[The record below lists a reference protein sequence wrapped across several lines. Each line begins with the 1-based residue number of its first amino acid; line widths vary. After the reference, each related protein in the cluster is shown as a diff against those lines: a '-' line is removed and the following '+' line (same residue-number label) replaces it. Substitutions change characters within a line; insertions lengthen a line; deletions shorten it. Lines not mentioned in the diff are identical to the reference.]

1 MANLNPGTNQ
11 EPRQHGG
18 RLTGSGGGQ
27 GRIVVGVDGSECSK
41 HALRWAARQAE
52 LTGAILDVI
61 AASQFPVFYGWTSA
75 DLAGPDFARFAEQ
88 ALTDTV
94 HEVFGPDRPA
104 WLRTRVVEGHAGQ
117 VLVEKSAGAE
127 LLVVGNRGY
136 GGFYGVLLG
145 SVSTYCVHH
154 AHCPVTVIRPA
165 GNSAKP
171 SAPGSAKT
179 HHLGRAAP

>member
-1 MANLNPGTNQ
+1 MADLNPGTNQ
-11 EPRQHGG
+11 EPRRHGG

-27 GRIVVGVDGSECSK
+27 GRIVVGVDGSECSE

-52 LTGAILDVI
+52 LTGAALDVI

-75 DLAGPDFARFAEQ
+75 DLVGPDFARFAER

-117 VLVEKSAGAE
+117 VLVEESAGAE

-145 SVSTYCVHH
+145 SVSTHCVHH

-165 GNSAKP
+165 GNSGKP
-171 SAPGSAKT
+171 SASGSAKA
-179 HHLGRAAP
+179 HHMGRAAP

>member
-1 MANLNPGTNQ
+1 M
-11 EPRQHGG
+11 
-18 RLTGSGGGQ
+18 
-27 GRIVVGVDGSECSK
+27 
-41 HALRWAARQAE
+41 
-52 LTGAILDVI
+52 
-61 AASQFPVFYGWTSA
+61 SQVRFYGWTSA

-94 HEVFGPDRPA
+94 EEVFGPDRPA

-117 VLVEKSAGAE
+117 VLVEASAGAG

-136 GGFYGVLLG
+136 GAFYGVLLG

-165 GNSAKP
+165 SNDAKP
-171 SAPGSAKT
+171 SAPGSAKS
-179 HHLGRAAP
+179 